1 MRWTWLLIL
10 FLTLSCQRQP
20 RLEYQTESDPVSASR
35 VIRTVED
42 TPVDELQLSISYND
56 LTLVNSRNIG
66 EFFDHRVKFFKIDAP
81 NMSIGSSDVNE
92 VVLYFI
98 DSTLARIRYT
108 LNQDVSDFLLDSLG
122 VSRFKPLD
130 DRSKELL
137 ASKNVW
143 NKYNNKLHQDLRN
156 YELVWR
162 KQGSVTR
169 FRVRKDSRDSLNSFL
184 YYHEMQGYKA
194 TIREIETIYKVMDNH
209 TIIYD
214 LE

>member
-1 MRWTWLLIL
+1 MKWTFVIIIAIS
-10 FLTLSCQRQP
+10 FSCKRQP
-20 RLEYQTESDPVSASR
+20 QLDYQTESDPVRAER
-35 VIRTVED
+35 TIRTVEY
-42 TPVDELQLSISYND
+42 TPVDDLELSTSYND
-56 LTLVNSRNIG
+56 LTLGNSRNIG

-81 NMSIGSSDVNE
+81 DISIGSSDVNE

-108 LNQDVSDFLLDSLG
+108 LDEDVSNFLLDSLG

-143 NKYNNKLHQDLRN
+143 NRYNKKLHEDLRN

-162 KQGSVTR
+162 KPGSVTR
-169 FRVRKDSRDSLNSFL
+169 FRVRKDGRDSVNTFL

-194 TIREIETIYKVMDNH
+194 TIREIETIYQVMDNQ
-209 TIIYD
+209 TTVYELD
-214 LE
+214 